1 MDWSSCIMELE
12 TKGLSLVA
20 IADKVGLSTGAI
32 SDLKQRRTK
41 APTGMA
47 AVRLYELHQRCQR
60 GEAA

>member
-1 MDWSSCIMELE
+1 MDWSACITELE
-12 TKGLSLVA
+12 AKGMSLVA
-20 IADKVGLSTGAI
+20 IGEKVGLSTGAV

-47 AVRLYELHQRCQR
+47 AVRLYELHQRIQR